1 MPRYKKARTTKSCIL
16 ARFSKQKYP
25 KIMKRILI
33 VLIASFTMAASLS
46 AQSKVNTREVQQA
59 TNAVAALYQLDET
72 QKEKVYEIQD
82 RRLRNLAQVETI
94 KATDYDTYLL
104 KRRAVQ
110 IGADNSIKRLLNE
123 TQLKIYEGQVAARR
137 QKEVEKMIELKKQGA
152 SKEEIEK
159 ALLEI
164 E

>member
-1 MPRYKKARTTKSCIL
+1 
-16 ARFSKQKYP
+16 
-25 KIMKRILI
+25 MKRILI
-33 VLIASFTMAASLS
+33 VLIASFTITVTVS
-46 AQSKVNTREVQQA
+46 AQSKVNAREVQQA

-82 RRLRNLAQVETI
+82 RRLRNLAQIETI
-94 KATDYDTYLL
+94 KATDYDTYVI
-104 KRRAVQ
+104 KRRAIQ
-110 IGADNSIKRLLNE
+110 IGTDNAIKRLLNE
-123 TQLKIYEGQVAARR
+123 TQLKIYEAQIAVRR
-137 QKEVEKMIELKKQGA
+137 QKEVDKMIELKKQGA

>member
-1 MPRYKKARTTKSCIL
+1 
-16 ARFSKQKYP
+16 
-25 KIMKRILI
+25 MKRILI
-33 VLIASFTMAASLS
+33 VLIASFTITATVS
-46 AQSKVNTREVQQA
+46 AQSKVNAREVQQA

-82 RRLRNLAQVETI
+82 RRLRNLAQIETI
-94 KATDYDTYLL
+94 KATDYDTYVI
-104 KRRAVQ
+104 KRRAIQ
-110 IGADNSIKRLLNE
+110 IGTDNAIKRLLNE
-123 TQLKIYEGQVAARR
+123 TQLKIYEAQIAVRR
-137 QKEVEKMIELKKQGA
+137 QKEVDKMIELKKQGA